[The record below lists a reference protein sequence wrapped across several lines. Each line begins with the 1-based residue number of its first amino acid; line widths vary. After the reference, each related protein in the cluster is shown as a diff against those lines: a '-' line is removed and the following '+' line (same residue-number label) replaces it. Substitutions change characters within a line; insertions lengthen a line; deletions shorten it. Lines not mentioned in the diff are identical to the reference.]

1 MSLSVNPISQL
12 VQKIDAETQAA
23 LDVAEAAFNAP
34 KIGNQF
40 EKARL
45 DSAIAK
51 LGGDIGSGLNG
62 AASTGGELLDK
73 VTTGM
78 GNVINNNL
86 DGGSASGTLDSLSS
100 TGGSFGSVIC
110 EAANNIG
117 GTINKIGDDIGSLA
131 SKYTGGTLA
140 GGVENLAGQIAE
152 GAGALNDFLSLK
164 RGANIPKGGEL
175 FQSSGE
181 GIQVIPKNGEDW
193 RVRIACDWSLFPG
206 NPQFELLQKSAGVV
220 FPVLPVITFSTKANY
235 TQIDPIHNNYPFQAY
250 KNSQVDEI
258 MISGTFICEDE
269 TQAAYWIAM
278 TTFFKT
284 MTKMFFGQGANAGA
298 PPPICRLTGYGASLF
313 DNIPVVVKSFSVD
326 LDSDVNYKRCNA
338 FGTNTWVPITSTV
351 NINVQPVYNRRNLR
365 QFSLTDYAKG
375 NLKTPSGKG
384 YL

>member
-1 MSLSVNPISQL
+1 MSLSVNPISLL
-12 VQKIDAETQAA
+12 VSKIDAETQAA

-34 KIGNQF
+34 KVGNQF

-45 DSAIAK
+45 DAKMAK
-51 LGGDIGSGLNG
+51 LGGDIGSGLN
-62 AASTGGELLDK
+62 AAGSVGGELLDK

-78 GNVINNNL
+78 GNVVNNNL
-86 DGGSASGTLDSLSS
+86 DGGSIGGALNSAMETV
-100 TGGSFGSVIC
+100 GSFGSVIGN
-110 EAANNIG
+110 ATNSVGTSLNNSL
-117 GTINKIGDDIGSLA
+117 NEIGSLA
-131 SKYTGGTLA
+131 SKFTGGNLA
-140 GGVENLAGQIAE
+140 GGIEELAGQIAE
-152 GAGALNDFLSLK
+152 GAGALDDFLSLK

-258 MISGTFICEDE
+258 MINGTFVCEDE

-284 MTKMFFGQGANAGA
+284 MTKMFFGQGANVGA
-298 PPPICRLTGYGASLF
+298 PPPVCRLTGYGASVF
-313 DNIPVVVKSFSVD
+313 DNVPVVVKSFSVD
-326 LDSDVNYKRCNA
+326 FDNDVQYKRCNA
-338 FGTNTWVPITSTV
+338 FGTNTWVPITSSV

-365 QFSLTDYAKG
+365 QFSLVDYAKG

>member
-1 MSLSVNPISQL
+1 MSLSVNPISLL
-12 VQKIDAETQAA
+12 VSKIDAETQAA

-34 KIGNQF
+34 KVGNQF

-45 DSAIAK
+45 DAKMAK
-51 LGGDIGSGLNG
+51 LGGDIGSGLN
-62 AASTGGELLDK
+62 AAGSVGGELLDK

-86 DGGSASGTLDSLSS
+86 DGGSESGILDSLSS
-100 TGGSFGSVIC
+100 TVGSFGSVIGN
-110 EAANNIG
+110 ATNSVGTSLNNSL
-117 GTINKIGDDIGSLA
+117 NEIGSLA
-131 SKYTGGTLA
+131 SKFTGGNLA
-140 GGVENLAGQIAE
+140 GGIEQLAGQIAQ
-152 GAGALNDFLSLK
+152 GAGALDDFLSLK

-220 FPVLPVITFSTKANY
+220 FPVLPSITFSTKANY

-258 MISGTFICEDE
+258 MINGTFVCEDE

-284 MTKMFFGQGANAGA
+284 MTKMFFGQGANVGA
-298 PPPICRLTGYGASLF
+298 PPPVCRLTGYGASVF
-313 DNIPVVVKSFSVD
+313 DNVPVVVKSFSVD
-326 LDSDVNYKRCNA
+326 FDNDVQYKRCNA
-338 FGTNTWVPITSTV
+338 FGTNTWVPITSSV

-365 QFSLTDYAKG
+365 QFSLVDYAKG